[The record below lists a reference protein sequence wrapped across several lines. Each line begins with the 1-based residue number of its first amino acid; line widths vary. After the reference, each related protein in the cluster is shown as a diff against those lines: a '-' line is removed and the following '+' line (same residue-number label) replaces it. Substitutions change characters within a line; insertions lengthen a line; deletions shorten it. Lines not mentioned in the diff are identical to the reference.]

1 MMQGAP
7 VCVVE
12 TPEFIA
18 ETRRIMNEEEHAE
31 MIDYLALSIRLLAFS
46 FRGQAV
52 CESSGGERR
61 AEANS
66 AARG

>member
-31 MIDYLALSIRLLAFS
+31 MIDYLAFNPTAGVLVPGTGGARKLRWGASG
-46 FRGQAV
+46 RG
-52 CESSGGERR
+52 
-61 AEANS
+61 
-66 AARG
+66 